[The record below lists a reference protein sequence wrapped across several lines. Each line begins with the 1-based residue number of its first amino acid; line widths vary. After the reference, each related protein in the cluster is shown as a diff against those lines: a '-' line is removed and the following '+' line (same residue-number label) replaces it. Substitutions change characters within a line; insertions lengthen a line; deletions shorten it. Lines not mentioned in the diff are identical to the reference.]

1 MNLKNLSFDKYKLA
15 DNSYQIE
22 RNMLK
27 KMWAFKT
34 KLHHLLEISNV
45 KIKDKTYKINPI
57 FLKIMKD
64 LIFWKITFLYTEE
77 QRNSSQMAKLILKN
91 LERKKKY

>member
-27 KMWAFKT
+27 ENVGIQDQIASSFGN
-34 KLHHLLEISNV
+34 LNYV
-45 KIKDKTYKINPI
+45 KIKKI
-57 FLKIMKD
+57 
-64 LIFWKITFLYTEE
+64 
-77 QRNSSQMAKLILKN
+77 KLIKLTQ
-91 LERKKKY
+91 